1 MNEMD
6 RYFDD
11 MLDRIYDEENNEVIL
26 LRNENGEDI
35 AFEQIALVPMQEK
48 VYIILKPVQPIDGLG
63 EDEGLVFLVNE
74 GLKRLELV
82 IDEEIIDQVFTVY
95 DRLTEE
101 EEC

>member
-11 MLDRIYDEENNEVIL
+11 MLDRIYDEENNDVVL

-35 AFEQIALVPMQEK
+35 AFEQIALVPKQES
-48 VYIILKPVQPIDGLG
+48 VYIILNPVQPMDGLG

-74 GLKRLELV
+74 GLKRFELV
-82 IDEEIIDQVFTVY
+82 VDEKIIDEVFTVY
-95 DRLTEE
+95 DQLVEE